1 MSTRSLSR
9 RTLLR
14 TGAVVGAGAVGLPLL
29 SGLSGGS
36 RALAATTVA
45 SCAEWS
51 ARGPSQP
58 VVLLA
63 GNPNK
68 ILVHH
73 TASAN
78 SSDFSQAHAFALAR
92 AIQSDHMDNRGF
104 IDTGQH
110 FTISRGGFVME
121 GRHRSL
127 ELLRLG
133 QGQIVGAH
141 CVGQN
146 EQSIG
151 IENEGTYTSVA
162 PPDQLYGQLVSLC
175 VDICQQYGLPA
186 TAIFGHRDFNATQCP
201 GDVLYARL
209 PQLRADVGARV
220 MVWPTVARG
229 HTGERVRTVQYLLR
243 QAGGVLTVDGSFG
256 PATEAAVRAFQGSR
270 GLAVNGVVAG
280 PTWLVLVVTVRPGGT
295 GEAVK
300 AVQSQLVSRGYGLT
314 VDGSFG
320 RNTEAAVRDF
330 QSRRGLAVDGVV
342 GRFTWNAL
350 VS

>member
-1 MSTRSLSR
+1 MAVRGGRMSARSLSR

-14 TGAVVGAGAVGLPLL
+14 TGAVVGAGAVGLPPL
-29 SGLSGGS
+29 GGRSGGS

-45 SCAEWS
+45 SCAEWG

-78 SSDFSQAHAFALAR
+78 SNDFSPAHAFALAR

-127 ELLRLG
+127 ERLRLG

-146 EQSIG
+146 EQSVG

-162 PPDQLYGQLVSLC
+162 PPDQLYAQLVSLC
-175 VDICQQYGLPA
+175 VDI
-186 TAIFGHRDFNATQCP
+186 
-201 GDVLYARL
+201 
-209 PQLRADVGARV
+209 
-220 MVWPTVARG
+220 
-229 HTGERVRTVQYLLR
+229 
-243 QAGGVLTVDGSFG
+243 
-256 PATEAAVRAFQGSR
+256 
-270 GLAVNGVVAG
+270 
-280 PTWLVLVVTVRPGGT
+280 
-295 GEAVK
+295 
-300 AVQSQLVSRGYGLT
+300 
-314 VDGSFG
+314 
-320 RNTEAAVRDF
+320 
-330 QSRRGLAVDGVV
+330 
-342 GRFTWNAL
+342 
-350 VS
+350 